1 MNFSKLQNSNFLL
14 FTGLLLLVIGLPL
27 SLFLTSLSQF
37 FIIGSFFIEG
47 SIINKLKKFL
57 SNRTAVFI
65 TVIWLLHLIGLL
77 WSNDL
82 NEGLKDL
89 RIKLPL
95 LILPLVLSGSEP
107 LTKKQFNWILNIF
120 IASVFIG
127 SMVSMAVYAGIIHRE
142 IQDIRDIFI
151 FNISHIRFALFVCLS
166 IFILIKN
173 ISSTFKEKKYLSLF
187 LLATLIGW
195 FAFFLVFIE
204 SITGLI
210 IVVITA
216 LVHLFIVAYRAYG
229 KWTRIF
235 VLFSMILIG
244 LFLVSEIRSILKE
257 YNVKQEYVV
266 DTSEK
271 TKKGNTYIS
280 QKNQI
285 LYENGYP
292 IWAYVCDEE
301 LRADWN
307 SLSSIPYDSLDER
320 GQPLRFTLI
329 RFLSSKGLRKD
340 SEGLAALTSEEIKSV
355 EKGIANVKY
364 QNLSNARIRLLQI
377 IWEFDQYRRG
387 ENPGGHSVTQ
397 RFEFWKAAL
406 GIISSHP
413 LIGVGTGDMPDAY
426 REEYERINSP
436 LDLKYRLRAHNQYLA
451 IAVGLGLPVLA
462 YFIFVLLYCFLK
474 SENWKDFLFLS
485 FWIIATLSML
495 TEDTLETQSGV
506 TFVALFLCLFLFSQS
521 RQQKSGL
528 INS

>member
-1 MNFSKLQNSNFLL
+1 MNISKLQNSNFLL

-27 SLFLTSLSQF
+27 SLFLTSLAQF

-47 SIINKLKKFL
+47 SVSNKLKKFL

-65 TVIWLLHLIGLL
+65 TIIWLLHLIGLA
-77 WSNDL
+77 WSTDL
-82 NEGLKDL
+82 NEGIKDL

-95 LILPLVLSGSEP
+95 LILPLVLAGSEP
-107 LTKKQFNWILNIF
+107 LNKNQFKWILNVF
-120 IASVFIG
+120 IASVLIG
-127 SMVSMAVYAGIIHRE
+127 SLVSMAVYTGIIKRE

-173 ISSTFKEKKYLSLF
+173 INSSFREKKFVSLF
-187 LLATLIGW
+187 LQAALSMW

-210 IVVITA
+210 IVLITG
-216 LVHLFIVAYRAYG
+216 LVHLIIAGYRSSG

-235 VLFSMILIG
+235 VLIALIIIS
-244 LFLVSEIRSILKE
+244 LFLGSEIRSILKE
-257 YNVKQEYVV
+257 YNVKREYVV
-266 DTSEK
+266 DTSVK
-271 TKKGNTYIS
+271 TKKGNLYTF
-280 QKNQI
+280 QKDEI

-292 IWAYVCDEE
+292 IWDYVCDEE
-301 LRADWN
+301 LRRDWN

-320 GQPLRFTLI
+320 GQSIRFTLI

-340 SEGLAALTSEEIKSV
+340 AEGLATLTSEEIKSV

-364 QNLSNARIRLLQI
+364 QNLSDARIRLLQI
-377 IWEFDQYRRG
+377 IWEFDQYGRG

-406 GIISSHP
+406 GIISIHP

-462 YFIFVLLYCFLK
+462 YFIFVLLYCFFK
-474 SENWKDFLFLS
+474 SAYWKDFLFLS
-485 FWIIATLSML
+485 VWIIATLSML

-521 RQQKSGL
+521 RQLKSGP